1 MKVYFLIST
10 LLFFVAA
17 VVFSCKSDDEIA
29 ILDSQQASNQALSM
43 INGQV
48 IEAELDSSGIAPAWE
63 VTVLTDT
70 GSEVEFYFT
79 QDGGALIQIEGD
91 DGPFNY
97 DLDPGL
103 GLISFS
109 SAKQA
114 ALDEYEGD
122 IVKWE
127 LEQDSQGHWVYEF
140 VIIASGNEETIK
152 IDAQNGTVI

>member
-1 MKVYFLIST
+1 MRAYFLISA
-10 LLFFVAA
+10 LLFFIVA
-17 VVFSCKSDDEIA
+17 VFSCKSDDEIT
-29 ILDSQQASNQALSM
+29 ILDSQQASNQALDM
-43 INGQV
+43 ISGQV
-48 IEAELDSSGIAPAWE
+48 IETELDSSGIAPAWE

-127 LEQDSQGHWVYEF
+127 LEQDPQGKWVYEF
-140 VIIASGNEETIK
+140 VIAANGNEKTIK
-152 IDAQNGTVI
+152 IDAQSGAAI